1 MARSECGIPE
11 AKTEAV
17 ECAGLIPG
25 DLNHGRPLMFLTAKL
40 RLLSAAGKA
49 QRSSSTL
56 PSRSNLEWFTLQPDW
71 GSANFPDRLLAPP
84 LEFSSFELLL
94 CFL

>member
-1 MARSECGIPE
+1 
-11 AKTEAV
+11 
-17 ECAGLIPG
+17 
-25 DLNHGRPLMFLTAKL
+25 MFLTAKL

-71 GSANFPDRLLAPP
+71 DRVNFPDRLLAP